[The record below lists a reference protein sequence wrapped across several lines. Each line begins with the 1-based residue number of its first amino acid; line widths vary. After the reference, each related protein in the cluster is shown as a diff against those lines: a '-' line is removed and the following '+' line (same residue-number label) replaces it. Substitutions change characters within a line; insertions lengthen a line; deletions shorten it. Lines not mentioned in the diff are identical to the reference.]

1 MTSSAVMKQ
10 GGKPRK
16 MVRADT
22 PAQLD
27 ELFASVRASGFR
39 FLVQEYVP
47 GGDDELQVPYLPRR
61 EARGARLLRRQEI
74 RMYPRDAG
82 VSTYLELVREPKVVE
97 LGMQVLRSLD
107 FVGV

>member
-1 MTSSAVMKQ
+1 
-10 GGKPRK
+10 

-47 GGDDELQVPYLPRR
+47 GGDDEIGSFHAYLDEGSTRR
-61 EARGARLLRRQEI
+61 SATTSAGRFGRTREMRG
-74 RMYPRDAG
+74 
-82 VSTYLELVREPKVVE
+82 
-97 LGMQVLRSLD
+97 
-107 FVGV
+107 